1 MFEVTIEASFSAAHR
16 LRHYRGKCENLHGH
30 NWKVAVSV
38 VSDKLNKSGM
48 AIDFQELKELT
59 WKVLK
64 KMDHRFLN
72 DLPEFKKVNPTSEN
86 IAKFL
91 YGKLKGAVERR
102 GVKLHR
108 VKIWESEGSSV
119 SYEKDRGRENH

>member
-1 MFEVTIEASFSAAHR
+1 MYEVTIETSFSAAHR

-48 AIDFQELKELT
+48 VIDFQELKELT

-64 KMDHRFLN
+64 KLDHQYLN
-72 DLPEFKKVNPTSEN
+72 DLPDFKELNPTSEN

-91 YGKLKGAVERR
+91 YAKLKGPVEKR
-102 GVKLHR
+102 GARLHR
-108 VKIWESEGSSV
+108 IKVWESEGSSV
-119 SYEKDRGRENH
+119 GYEKDRS